1 MSENKPR
8 KKQSSPVSFIIMA
21 VFAFVVGFPIW
32 IVLVLLLM
40 GFLVWRNQKSQKAL
54 QDIPLPPAEQ
64 EAQQAQY
71 DQAQIDLA
79 EELAR
84 ARREFERL
92 EQLETPEPEPAP
104 APRPAAVSPPQPTF
118 TRASSF
124 VPTAVTP
131 YGSWAHGKRANA
143 FAQSFRNRQGLRQSI
158 VAMTVL
164 GQPRAIQPHELD
176 PMQQADVAPSRAQ

>member
-8 KKQSSPVSFIIMA
+8 KKQSSPASFIIMA

-64 EAQQAQY
+64 DAQQAQY

-92 EQLETPEPEPAP
+92 EQLETAEAEPPPPPKPVVQRPPE
-104 APRPAAVSPPQPTF
+104 PTF
-118 TRASSF
+118 TRASNF

-131 YGSWAHGKRANA
+131 YGTWAHGRRANA
-143 FAQSFRNRQGLRQSI
+143 FAQTFRSRQGLRQSI

-176 PMQQADVAPSRAQ
+176 PMLQADVAPGRTK